1 MSVLSGFVA
10 AWETFRRDAR
20 TLTPADA
27 LIVALTPAGAF
38 ALATIALFP
47 ARFFSA

>member
-1 MSVLSGFVA
+1 MSAQRGPVA
-10 AWETFRRDAR
+10 AWEAFRRDAR

-38 ALATIALFP
+38 ALATIAMFP
-47 ARFFSA
+47 ARFFGA